1 MRHSEGNST
10 LLHLQFSSDGLFDPH
25 SYHWAVENSLHWVL
39 DVIFR
44 EDDSRIRTGDA
55 AQNMALLRKFALN
68 ILKNDPSKGSI
79 RTKRF
84 KAGLDTTFLEQL
96 LDHV

>member
-1 MRHSEGNST
+1 MDTAYFISSLPPDAA
-10 LLHLQFSSDGLFDPH
+10 LLLMATR
-25 SYHWAVENSLHWVL
+25 YHWAVENSLHWVL

-44 EDDSRIRTGDA
+44 EDDSRIRSGDA

-68 ILKNDPSKGSI
+68 ILKNDTSKGSI

-96 LDHV
+96 LDQV